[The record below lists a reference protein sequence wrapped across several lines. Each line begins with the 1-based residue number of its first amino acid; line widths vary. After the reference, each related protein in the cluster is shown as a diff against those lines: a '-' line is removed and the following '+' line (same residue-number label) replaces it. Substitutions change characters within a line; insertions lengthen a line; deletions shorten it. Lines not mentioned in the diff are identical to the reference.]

1 MLWFNK
7 KQDVVKA
14 PKQDDAVV
22 ATSIVNSL
30 FDFETYNPDE
40 LLQIYGSTIYSKMMK
55 DEQVKAGIR
64 FRRNSIT
71 AREWSLSYPEDSDLS
86 DEEKGLRIKVITS
99 GLKKM
104 PGSFKKALDK
114 IMASMYQGFSITE
127 KSYKAITVDGVPYW
141 GIKSL
146 TKKEFSTFK
155 FKVDDYGALVEV
167 YQDINGA
174 KNTVD
179 MESVIHHVHNAEEN
193 EYFGQS
199 ELRESYR
206 SWWAKDTIIKLEN
219 IFIERMAGGF
229 VWAAPELNSDITIT
243 PGTPIHTAIQNV
255 LSTIMTKTGILMPKG
270 LGLHVEFPKDTEA
283 FDRAIGRHNRA
294 IALSLLMP
302 HMLGM
307 TEQKEVGG
315 SAQAETQQEGFLW
328 MLDSEASDLEETI
341 DEQLIVEMCRYNFGD
356 DNAPIFKLSPLSKQQ
371 QYAVLKIWGELVT
384 KGAVEA
390 SDTDEEFIR
399 TLLEM
404 PEKGEPL
411 KKPSVDIGQEIDSV
425 TGLPIEKTKDEI
437 LPDKKPDEQFIKK
450 VKFSNA
456 ERRVDFVAI
465 ERSSN
470 ALQWQ
475 YTDKLAG
482 HMEDMADHFIA
493 IINADNELLTNAD
506 KVGLLKVPPSINK
519 AIKADVG
526 KMLSTSWDIGVDN
539 AKRELTKSGLRSF
552 TKIEFA
558 KFTSLGDNAANWF
571 AGKKFSITGKLT
583 QDNLNIM
590 QNVLFNSIKFG
601 KSKEDTVKDIVN
613 ALSKA
618 GLISSEYFEQMMG
631 EALGVANPSHRLD
644 TIVRTN
650 TFEAINEARYDYFS
664 DPSLG
669 GFVRA
674 GAYSSILDSRTTP
687 TCREL
692 GGEDRADNKPYVA
705 PIGSSEWDS
714 LRPPNHFNCRALLVP
729 VTTQDDDVINIW
741 EVINKPAEGFS

>member
-1 MLWFNK
+1 MAWFK
-7 KQDVVKA
+7 KRKDAEIPKQE
-14 PKQDDAVV
+14 PKQDDAVI

-40 LLQIYGSTIYSKMMK
+40 LLVHYGSTVYSKMMK
-55 DEQVKAGIR
+55 DEQVKAGVR
-64 FRRNSIT
+64 FRRNSVT
-71 AREWSLSYPEDSDLS
+71 AREWTLSYPEDSDLS
-86 DEEKGLRIKVITS
+86 DDEKELRIKVIKS

-114 IMASMYQGFSITE
+114 IMASMYQGFSVTE

-141 GIKSL
+141 GLKSL

-155 FKVDDYGALVEV
+155 FKVDDYGTLVET
-167 YQDINGA
+167 YQDING
-174 KNTVD
+174 KKINVD
-179 MESVIHHVHNAEEN
+179 MEDVIHHVHNVEEH

-199 ELRESYR
+199 ELREAYR

-229 VWAAPELNSDITIT
+229 VWAAPSVGSDITIT
-243 PGTPIHTAIQNV
+243 PGTPLHAAIQNV

-270 LGLHVEFPKDTEA
+270 LDLHVEFPKDTEA

-307 TEQKEVGG
+307 TEQKEMGG
-315 SAQAETQQEGFLW
+315 DAQAKTQQEGFLW
-328 MLDSEASDLEETI
+328 MLDSEAADLEETI
-341 DEQLIVEMCRYNFGD
+341 SEQLIVAMCLHNFGD
-356 DNAPIFKLSPLSKQQ
+356 DNAPSFALSPLSKQQ
-371 QYAVLKIWGELVT
+371 QYSVLKIWGDLVT

-404 PEKGEPL
+404 PEKGDAIV
-411 KKPSVDIGQEIDSV
+411 KSAATGIDPA
-425 TGLPIEKTKDEI
+425 TGLPIGEKEDE
-437 LPDKKPDEQFIKK
+437 LKPVKEPDDQFSRK
-450 VKFSNA
+450 VKFSDA

-475 YTDKLAG
+475 YVDKLAG
-482 HMEDMADHFIA
+482 HMEAMANHFIEM
-493 IINADNELLTNAD
+493 IGADNELLTSAD
-506 KVGLLKVPPSINK
+506 KVGLLKTPPSINK

-526 KMLSTSWDIGVDN
+526 KMLSIGWDIGVDN
-539 AKRELTKSGLRSF
+539 AKRELTKSGLRNF

-558 KFTSLGDNAANWF
+558 KFTSLGINAANWF

-583 QDNLNIM
+583 QDGISAI

-601 KSKEDTVKDIVN
+601 KSKDDTIKDIVT
-613 ALSKA
+613 ALSRA
-618 GLISSEYFEQMMG
+618 GLVSSEYLEQMLG
-631 EALGVANPSHRLD
+631 EALTTQSPSHRLD

-664 DPSLG
+664 DQSLG

-674 GAYSSILDSRTTP
+674 GAYSSILDSRTTL

-692 GGEDRADNKPYVA
+692 GGEDRGDSKPYIA
-705 PIGSSEWDS
+705 PIGSQEWDS

-729 VTTQDDDVINIW
+729 VTTQDADEINIW